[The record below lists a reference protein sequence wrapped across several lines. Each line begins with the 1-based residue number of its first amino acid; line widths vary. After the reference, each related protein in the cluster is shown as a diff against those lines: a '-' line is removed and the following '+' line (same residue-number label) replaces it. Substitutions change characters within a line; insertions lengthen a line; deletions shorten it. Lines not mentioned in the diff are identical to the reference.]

1 MKKRTLNSNSDP
13 KFVPEKKF
21 RILSAKPNSLVLPHL
36 RENNQALT
44 TRRLILPPEEPKNI
58 AIRHKNSKSDS
69 FFSPSPRG
77 HNPPIKTSYGHEW
90 SAALMGEKI
99 ILKPDPK
106 TQAAEELYQ
115 RLLKTFNELD
125 SLELNDTEK
134 QRVKKSTTFAN
145 VEERIMEISREA
157 INAQSR
163 ENTENSFIQKNRSPI
178 MLSFDT
184 TSEDVSKYT
193 QIIDELK
200 KKITRHEEVYAIDI
214 GILKK
219 KVEKRRKDFKKLE
232 CEYENLLAKHDKALF
247 KYESLVKSAKD
258 SEKMLKSEIE
268 ELKQKLKDMNEMI
281 HNKNYE
287 LVQATGYMQRNKID
301 RREKEEIIKEL
312 QDKMYHLADINT
324 KYISEATSLKSQLK
338 SLQSEIEIEKKSA
351 SLLPSALSDIKSLQL
366 LNSDLEERLRISE
379 ISIENL
385 QGKLGK
391 ANEELSSC
399 REKAEENDSILRSTI
414 EKLMSATMATPS
426 NSHVPQDHPK
436 IRRHSDHTQKSLDNI
451 SSDMNIKLLNKL
463 QTMKDNMIGS
473 QQDIEKYKKDI
484 EYYKKSLEERD
495 EFIKQVESKLISE
508 MEEEKLYARKEV
520 IRDIFRFIK
529 QYEKS
534 KGKFYDLYSCERCK
548 DNIIRQ
554 IFWPCESDVCKRIA
568 DIEEVCENCR
578 IPGKTVKVR
587 MLKELIKEFKDKF
600 MGEEGEEEK
609 DISVKNVK
617 DGFIVNN

>member
-21 RILSAKPNSLVLPHL
+21 RILSAKPNSLILPHL

-44 TRRLILPPEEPKNI
+44 TRRLILPPEEPKNFT
-58 AIRHKNSKSDS
+58 IRHKNSKSDS

-77 HNPPIKTSYGHEW
+77 HNPPVKTSYGHEW

-115 RLLKTFNELD
+115 RLLKTFGELD
-125 SLELNDTEK
+125 SLDLNDIEK

-157 INAQSR
+157 LNAQSR
-163 ENTENSFIQKNRSPI
+163 ENTENSFIQKNKSPI

-200 KKITRHEEVYAIDI
+200 KKIIRHEEVYAIDI

-232 CEYENLLAKHDKALF
+232 GEYENLLAKHDKALF

-258 SEKMLKSEIE
+258 SEKLLKAEIE
-268 ELKQKLKDMNEMI
+268 EHKQKLKDMNEMI

-287 LVQATGYMQRNKID
+287 LVQATGYMQKNKID
-301 RREKEEIIKEL
+301 RREKEEVIKEL
-312 QDKMYHLADINT
+312 QDKVCHLADINT
-324 KYISEATSLKSQLK
+324 KYISEVSSLKSQLK
-338 SLQSEIEIEKKSA
+338 SLHSELEVEKKNA
-351 SLLPSALSDIKSLQL
+351 SLLPSALSDIKSLQF
-366 LNSDLEERLRISE
+366 LNSDLEEKLRISG

-385 QGKLGK
+385 QGKLVK
-391 ANEELSSC
+391 ANEDLSSC
-399 REKAEENDSILRSTI
+399 REKAEENDAILRSTI
-414 EKLMSATMATPS
+414 EKLTGAALISPINT
-426 NSHVPQDHPK
+426 HVPQEHPK

-451 SSDMNIKLLNKL
+451 SSDMNIRLISKV
-463 QTMKDNMIGS
+463 QTMKDDMVS
-473 QQDIEKYKKDI
+473 CQQDIEKYKKDI

-508 MEEEKLYARKEV
+508 MEEEKLYARKEA
-520 IRDIFRFIK
+520 IRDIFRFVK
-529 QYEKS
+529 QFEKS
-534 KGKFYDLYSCERCK
+534 KGKFYDLYSCEGCK
-548 DNIIRQ
+548 DSIIRQ
-554 IFWPCESDVCKRIA
+554 IFWPCESDVCKRTA

-578 IPGKTVKVR
+578 VPGKTIKVR
-587 MLKELIKEFKDKF
+587 MMKELIKAFRDKF
-600 MGEEGEEEK
+600 MCEEEEK
-609 DISVKNVK
+609 SMSLKNNGE
-617 DGFIVNN
+617 GFIIRN